1 MHSRFPFPN
10 FEKNIGLVE
19 MPISP
24 LYLSQSKHKRMNP
37 QVAQE
42 RIEFLTKELNYHNH
56 LYYVESDPVISDF
69 EFDQLLRELQDL
81 EAQFPELVSP
91 LSPTKRVGG
100 DITKKF
106 ATVVHRFPM
115 MSLSNSYSEEEIVE
129 WEQRLKKAVEGPIEY
144 VCELKYDGVAIGIRY
159 LNGQFERA
167 VTRGDGTQGEDVS
180 TNVKTIGSVPL
191 ALKGTY
197 PDDFEIRGEIF
208 FPRANFEAMNRQREE
223 IGEPVFAN
231 PRNSASG
238 TLKSQDSKV
247 VAERG
252 LDCMLYGVYGD
263 DLPFESH
270 LESVNTA
277 REWGFKAPL
286 ESKKY
291 IARTDSIEGIMAFI
305 HYWDKER
312 YNLPFDIDGIV
323 IKVNNY
329 LQQQDLGFTA
339 KSPRWAI
346 AYKFKAERVETVLEQ
361 VTYQVGRT
369 GAITPVANLKP
380 VLLGGTVVKRASVH
394 NADQIQKLD
403 LHLGDFV
410 YVEKGGEIIPKIVGV
425 NTDKR
430 DGASQPVVFI
440 DNCPECG
447 FELVR
452 REGEVQH
459 YCLNDQVCPPQVKGR
474 IEHFISRKAM
484 NIDGLGAET
493 VDALYQK
500 GLVRTIADLYD
511 LTFDQVVNLDRM
523 ADKSA
528 NNLLLGIQASK
539 QIPFERVLFA
549 LGIRFVGETVAKKL
563 AAAFKNI
570 DAIAAATFEELIA
583 VDEIGD
589 KIAVAVQQYFLDERA
604 LNTIQRL
611 KAAGL
616 QFEIEETVLDSN
628 SLEGKSFVVSGVF
641 SQFSRDEIKELI
653 ERNGGKNVGS
663 ISAKTSYVLAGENM
677 GPAKLEKASSLGIP
691 IISEADFVKMIS

>member
-1 MHSRFPFPN
+1 
-10 FEKNIGLVE
+10 
-19 MPISP
+19 
-24 LYLSQSKHKRMNP
+24 MNP
-37 QVAQE
+37 KAAQE
-42 RIEFLTKELNYHNH
+42 RIALLTRELNHHNH
-56 LYYVESDPVISDF
+56 LYYVESEPVISDF
-69 EFDQLLRELQDL
+69 EFDELLRELQDL
-81 EAQFPELVSP
+81 EAQFPDMASP

-106 ATVVHRFPM
+106 ATVAHRFPM

-129 WEQRLKKAVEGPIEY
+129 WEQRLKKTIGAPIEY
-144 VCELKYDGVAIGIRY
+144 VCELKYDGVAIGIWYR
-159 LNGQFERA
+159 NGKFERA

-180 TNVKTIGSVPL
+180 TNVKTIRSVPL
-191 ALKGTY
+191 SLKGDY
-197 PDDFEIRGEIF
+197 PDDFEMRGEIF
-208 FPRANFEAMNRQREE
+208 FPRKHFEAMNRQREE

-238 TLKSQDSKV
+238 TLKSQDSRV

-252 LDCMLYGVYGD
+252 LDCMLYGVYGE
-263 DLPFESH
+263 DLSFESH
-270 LESVNTA
+270 LESVNKA

-286 ESKKY
+286 ESQRY
-291 IARTDSIEGIMAFI
+291 IAKTDSIEGIMSFI
-305 HYWDKER
+305 HYWDQER

-329 LQQQDLGFTA
+329 FQQQDLGFTA

-346 AYKFKAERVETVLEQ
+346 AYKFKAERVETVLEL

-403 LHLGDFV
+403 LHLGDTV
-410 YVEKGGEIIPKIVGV
+410 YVEKGGEIIPKIIGV
-425 NTDKR
+425 NTEKR
-430 DGASQPVVFI
+430 DPAAEPVIFI
-440 DNCPECG
+440 EHCPECG
-447 FELVR
+447 SELVR

-484 NIDGLGAET
+484 NIDGLGSET

-500 GLVRTIADLYD
+500 QLLRTVADLYD

-528 NNLLLGIQASK
+528 NNLLIGIQASK
-539 QIPFERVLFA
+539 AIPFERVLFA

-563 AAAFKNI
+563 ANAFKNI

-604 LNTIQRL
+604 QETIRRL
-611 KAAGL
+611 KTAGL
-616 QFEIEETVLDSN
+616 QFEIEEAVLDSN

-641 SQFSRDEIKELI
+641 SRFSRDEIKDLI

-691 IISEADFVKMIS
+691 IISETDFVEMLGL